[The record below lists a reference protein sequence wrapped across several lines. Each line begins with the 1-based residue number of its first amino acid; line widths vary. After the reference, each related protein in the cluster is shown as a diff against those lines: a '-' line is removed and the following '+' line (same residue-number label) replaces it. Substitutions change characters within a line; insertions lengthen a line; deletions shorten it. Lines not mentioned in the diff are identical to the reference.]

1 MSAVDVVPA
10 SLSADNPLSNASPL
24 PFALPPFAGISAEH
38 CREALLAGMAEQRAE
53 IAVIAGSAEVP
64 TFENTVVALERSG
77 ELLTRAW
84 SVFGNVTSS
93 VSTPRLREIER
104 EVAPLAAAHSDAI
117 HLDPAL
123 FARIDAVHAARHENA
138 LDDEGVRLV
147 ERYHLDFVLAGAQL
161 DETGRARLTDLNQEL
176 STLSTTFGQNLQL
189 ATEAAAVRVADA
201 AELDGLSDEEV
212 AAAATAA
219 ADRGLDGFVL
229 PLLLP
234 TGQPVLTKLRDRA
247 LRRRVFEASLG
258 RASAGEHDNRPVAV
272 RIARLR
278 AERARLLGF
287 DTHADLALADSTAR
301 TTAAV
306 DAMLASMV
314 PASAANADSEATVLA
329 EAAARDGVE
338 LAPWDWAFYSEQV
351 RAERYAV
358 DTAALRPYFELD
370 RVLVDGVFHAA
381 ELLYGYRFTP
391 RPDLAGYHPDVRV
404 WEVTGADGGS
414 VGLYLGDFFAR
425 EGKRGGAWMSS
436 FVRQSRL
443 LGMQPVVVN
452 NLNVSRAPAGQPTLL
467 TLDEVNTLFHEFGHA
482 LHGLSSSVTYP
493 RFSGTAVPRDFV
505 EFPSQVNEMWALW
518 PEILG
523 NYARHVETGEP
534 LPRSVVTSIDAG
546 RLWGEGFATLE
557 YLAATILDQ
566 AWHRI
571 TPDTEIGDPIAFER
585 QALAA
590 AGVASD
596 LVPPRYRTTYFQ
608 HIFAGGYAA
617 GYYSYIWSEILD
629 ADTVDWFKEN
639 GGLRREN
646 GDTFRSRLLA
656 VGGSVDPLE
665 AFRAVR
671 GRDADP
677 GPLLRRR
684 GLQTPES
691 AGLDRGEAWL
701 PDDVRPGPRQP
712 RL

>member
-1 MSAVDVVPA
+1 MSAAGTAAVSP
-10 SLSADNPLSNASPL
+10 DNPLAQVSEL
-24 PFALPPFAGISAEH
+24 PFRLPPFADISDEH
-38 CREALLAGMAEQRAE
+38 CREALLAGMAEQRSE
-53 IAVIAGSAEVP
+53 IAAIVGSATAP
-64 TFENTVVALERSG
+64 TFENTVVAMERSG
-77 ELLTRAW
+77 ALLTRAW
-84 SVFGNVTSS
+84 SVFGNLTSS

-104 EVAPLAAAHSDAI
+104 EVAPLEAAHSDAI
-117 HLDPAL
+117 RLEPAL
-123 FARIDAVHAARHENA
+123 FARIAAVHAARHDGG
-138 LDDEGVRLV
+138 LDEEAVRLV

-161 DETGRARLTDLNQEL
+161 DEEGRARLTELNQEL

-189 ATEAAAVRVADA
+189 ATEAAAVRVGER
-201 AELDGLSDEEV
+201 AELDGLSEEEI
-212 AAAATAA
+212 AGAATAA
-219 ADRGLDGFVL
+219 ADRRLDGYL
-229 PLLLP
+229 LALLLP
-234 TGQPVLTKLRDRA
+234 TGQPVLAKLRNRE
-247 LRRRVFEASLG
+247 LRRRVLEASLG
-258 RASAGEHDNRPVAV
+258 RASAGEHDNGPVAT
-272 RIARLR
+272 RIATLR

-287 DTHADLALADSTAR
+287 ATHADLVLADSTAR

-306 DAMLASMV
+306 DAMLASMA
-314 PASAANADSEATVLA
+314 PASVSNAEAEAAIVR

-338 LAPWDWAFYSEQV
+338 LEPWDWAFYSEQV

-381 ELLYGYRFTP
+381 GLLYGYRFTP
-391 RPDLAGYHPDVRV
+391 RPELVGYHPDVRV
-404 WEVTGADGGS
+404 WEVSDAGGAA

-443 LGMQPVVVN
+443 LGSSPVVVN

-482 LHGLSSSVTYP
+482 LHGLSSAVTYP

-518 PEILG
+518 PEILS
-523 NYARHVETGEP
+523 NYAHHVETGQP
-534 LPRSVVTSIDAG
+534 LSQAAVESIDAA
-546 RLWGEGFATLE
+546 RLWGEGFGTLE
-557 YLAATILDQ
+557 YLAATLLDQ

-571 TPDTEIGDPIAFER
+571 TPDTEIGDPLTFEQR
-585 QALAA
+585 ALED
-590 AGVASD
+590 AGVASS

-617 GYYSYIWSEILD
+617 GYYSYIWSEVLD
-629 ADTVDWFKEN
+629 ADTVEWFKEN

-646 GDTFRSRLLA
+646 GDAFRTKLLA
-656 VGGSVDPLE
+656 VGGSVDPLA

-677 GPLLRRR
+677 QPLLRRR
-684 GLQTPES
+684 GLAP
-691 AGLDRGEAWL
+691 A
-701 PDDVRPGPRQP
+701 
-712 RL
+712 

>member
-1 MSAVDVVPA
+1 MSAVD
-10 SLSADNPLSNASPL
+10 SAAVSTDNPLANASEL
-24 PFALPPFAGISAEH
+24 PYALPPFADIGPEH
-38 CREALLAGMAEQRAE
+38 IREALLAGMAEQRAE
-53 IAVIAGSAEVP
+53 VAGIVGSDEAP

-77 ELLTRAW
+77 RLLSRAEA
-84 SVFGNVTSS
+84 VFGNLASS

-104 EVAPLAAAHSDAI
+104 EIAPLEAAHSDAL

-123 FARIDAVHAARHENA
+123 FARIDAVHAARHDA
-138 LDDEGVRLV
+138 GLDDEAVRLV

-161 DETGRARLTDLNQEL
+161 DDDGRSRLTELNQEL
-176 STLSTTFGQNLQL
+176 STLSTAFGQNLQL
-189 ATEAAAVRVADA
+189 ATEAAAVRVVEVG
-201 AELDGLSDEEV
+201 ELDGLDAEEI
-212 AAAATAA
+212 AAAATTA
-219 ADRGLDGFVL
+219 ADRGVDGHL
-229 PLLLP
+229 ITLLLP
-234 TGQPVLTKLRDRA
+234 TGQPVLTKLRNRD
-247 LRRRVFEASLG
+247 LRRRVFEASVE

-287 DTHADLALADSTAR
+287 DTHADLVLADSTAR

-306 DAMLASMV
+306 DAMLSSMV
-314 PASAANADSEATVLA
+314 PASVANAGAEAALLG

-338 LAPWDWAFYSEQV
+338 LAAWDWAFYSEQV
-351 RAERYAV
+351 RGERYAV
-358 DTAALRPYFELD
+358 DATALRPYFELD

-381 ELLYGYRFTP
+381 ELLYGYRFTA

-404 WEVTGADGGS
+404 WEVADADDEA

-443 LGMQPVVVN
+443 LGTGPVVVN

-467 TLDEVNTLFHEFGHA
+467 TLDEVTTLFHEFGHA
-482 LHGLSSSVTYP
+482 LHGLSSAVTYP
-493 RFSGTAVPRDFV
+493 RFSGTSVPRDFV

-518 PEILG
+518 PAVLS
-523 NYARHVETGEP
+523 NYAKHVETGEP
-534 LPRSVVTSIDAG
+534 LAADVVTAIDAAS
-546 RLWGEGFATLE
+546 LWGEGFGTLE
-557 YLAATILDQ
+557 YLAATLLDQ

-571 TPDTEIGDPIAFER
+571 TPETEIGDPIAFEQ
-585 QALAA
+585 QALTD

-596 LVPPRYRTTYFQ
+596 LVLPRYRTTYFQ
-608 HIFAGGYAA
+608 HIFAGGYSA
-617 GYYSYIWSEILD
+617 GYYSYIWSEVLD
-629 ADTVDWFKEN
+629 ADTVEWFKEN

-646 GDTFRSRLLA
+646 GDAFRQKLLS
-656 VGGSVDPLE
+656 VGGSVDPLA

-684 GLQTPES
+684 GLAPAT
-691 AGLDRGEAWL
+691 
-701 PDDVRPGPRQP
+701 
-712 RL
+712 

>member
-1 MSAVDVVPA
+1 MSAAGPA
-10 SLSADNPLSNASPL
+10 SVSADNPLRDPSPL
-24 PFALPPFAGISAEH
+24 PFALPPFDDISPEH

-53 IAVIAGSAEVP
+53 VAAIVASAEPP
-64 TFENTVVALERSG
+64 TFDDTVVALERSG
-77 ELLTRAW
+77 RLLSRAEA
-84 SVFGNVTSS
+84 VFGNLASS

-104 EVAPLAAAHSDAI
+104 EIAPLEAAHSDAL

-123 FARIDAVHAARHENA
+123 FARIDALHAARHDSG
-138 LDDEGVRLV
+138 LDDESVRLV

-161 DETGRARLTDLNQEL
+161 DDAGRARLTELNQEL
-176 STLSTTFGQNLQL
+176 STLSTSFGQNLQL
-189 ATEAAAVRVADA
+189 ASEAAAVRVTDA
-201 AELDGLSDEEV
+201 AELDGLDAEEIAG
-212 AAAATAA
+212 AAAAA
-219 ADRGLDGFVL
+219 ADRDLDGYL
-229 PLLLP
+229 IALLLP
-234 TGQPVLTKLRDRA
+234 TGQPVLAKLRNRE
-247 LRRRVFEASLG
+247 LRRRVFEASIA
-258 RASAGEHDNRPVAV
+258 RASSGEHDNRPVAV

-287 DTHADLALADSTAR
+287 DTHADLVLADSTAR
-301 TTAAV
+301 TTEAV
-306 DAMLASMV
+306 DTMLASMV
-314 PASAANADSEATVLA
+314 PASVANAEAEGAVLA
-329 EAAARDGVE
+329 EAADRYGVE

-358 DTAALRPYFELD
+358 DTTALRPYFELD
-370 RVLVDGVFHAA
+370 RTLVDGVFHAA
-381 ELLYGYRFTP
+381 ELLYGYRFAE
-391 RPDLAGYHPDVRV
+391 RPDLRGYHPDVRV
-404 WEVTGADGGS
+404 WEVSDADGVA

-436 FVRQSRL
+436 FVRQSAL
-443 LGMQPVVVN
+443 LDDRPVVVN
-452 NLNVSRAPAGQPTLL
+452 NLNVSRAADGQPTLL

-482 LHGLSSSVTYP
+482 LHGLSSAVSYP
-493 RFSGTAVPRDFV
+493 RFSGTSVPRDFV

-518 PEILG
+518 PQVLG

-534 LPRSVVTSIDAG
+534 LPSAIVEAIDAAQ
-546 RLWGEGFATLE
+546 LWGEGFGTLE
-557 YLAATILDQ
+557 YLAATLLDQ

-571 TPDTEIGDPIAFER
+571 APETEIGDPIAFER
-585 QALAA
+585 QALED

-617 GYYSYIWSEILD
+617 GYYSYIWSEVLD
-629 ADTVDWFKEN
+629 ADTVEWFKEN

-646 GDTFRSRLLA
+646 GDVFRRRLLA

-684 GLQTPES
+684 GLAP
-691 AGLDRGEAWL
+691 AA
-701 PDDVRPGPRQP
+701 
-712 RL
+712 

>member
-1 MSAVDVVPA
+1 MSAAGTGPV
-10 SLSADNPLSNASPL
+10 LSADNPLAAPSPL
-24 PFALPPFAGISAEH
+24 SFGLPPFAGISAGH
-38 CREALLAGMAEQRAE
+38 CREALLAGMAEQRSE
-53 IAVIAGSAEVP
+53 IAAIVGSAEAP
-64 TFENTVVALERSG
+64 TFENTIVAMERSG
-77 ELLTRAW
+77 RLLSRAEA
-84 SVFGNVTSS
+84 VFGNLTSS

-104 EVAPLAAAHSDAI
+104 EVAPLEAAHADAI

-123 FARIDAVHAARHENA
+123 FARIDAVHAARHESA
-138 LDDEGVRLV
+138 LDGEGVRLV

-161 DETGRARLTDLNQEL
+161 DEAGRARLTELNPEL

-189 ATEAAAVRVADA
+189 ATEAAAVRVTDA

-212 AAAATAA
+212 AAAATVA
-219 ADRGLDGFVL
+219 ADRGFDGYLL

-234 TGQPVLTKLRDRA
+234 TGQPLLTKLRDRE
-247 LRRRVFEASLG
+247 LRRRVFAASLG
-258 RASAGEHDNRPVAV
+258 RASAGEHDNRPLAA

-287 DTHADLALADSTAR
+287 DTHADLVLADSTAG

-306 DAMLASMV
+306 DTMLASMV
-314 PASAANADSEATVLA
+314 PASVANADAEAAVLA

-358 DTAALRPYFELD
+358 DTTALRPYFELD

-391 RPDLAGYHPDVRV
+391 RPDLTGYHPDVRV
-404 WEVTGADGGS
+404 WEVTGADGYS

-443 LGMQPVVVN
+443 LGTQPVVVN

-482 LHGLSSSVTYP
+482 LHGLSSAVTYP

-518 PEILG
+518 PEVLG

-534 LPRSVVTSIDAG
+534 LPRSVIESIDAG

-557 YLAATILDQ
+557 YLAATLLDQ

-571 TPDTEIGDPIAFER
+571 TPDTEVGDPIAFEQ
-585 QALAA
+585 QALAD
-590 AGVASD
+590 AGVAST

-617 GYYSYIWSEILD
+617 GYYSYIWSEVLD
-629 ADTVDWFKEN
+629 ADTVEWFKEN

-646 GDTFRSRLLA
+646 GDAFRSRLLA
-656 VGGSVDPLE
+656 VGGSVDPLA

-677 GPLLRRR
+677 LPLLRRR
-684 GLQTPES
+684 GLVTPHPAGIDRSEGS
-691 AGLDRGEAWL
+691 A
-701 PDDVRPGPRQP
+701 PDEP

>member
-1 MSAVDVVPA
+1 MSAVETTATDP
-10 SLSADNPLSNASPL
+10 NPLSSPSPL
-24 PFALPPFAGISAEH
+24 PFGLPPFGDVTPEH

-53 IAVIAGSAEVP
+53 IAAIVGSAEPP
-64 TFENTVVALERSG
+64 TFENTVVAMERSG

-84 SVFGNVTSS
+84 SVFGNLTSS
-93 VSTPRLREIER
+93 VSTPRMREIEQ
-104 EVAPLAAAHSDAI
+104 ELAPLEAAHEDAI
-117 HLDPAL
+117 RLDPAL
-123 FARIDAVHAARHENA
+123 FARIDAVHAARNDSG
-138 LDDEGVRLV
+138 LDPEDVRLV
-147 ERYHLDFVLAGAQL
+147 ERYHLDFVLAGARL
-161 DETGRARLTDLNQEL
+161 DEAGRARLTELNQEL
-176 STLSTTFGQNLQL
+176 STLSTSFGQNLQL
-189 ATEAAAVRVADA
+189 ASEAAAVRVDDV
-201 AELDGLSDEEV
+201 AELDGLDAEEI
-212 AAAATAA
+212 AAAETAA
-219 ADRGLDGFVL
+219 RDRGVEGFLL

-234 TGQPVLTKLRDRA
+234 TGQPLLAKLRNRD
-247 LRRRVFEASLG
+247 LRRRLFEASVS
-258 RASAGEHDNRPVAV
+258 RASDGERDNRPIAV
-272 RIARLR
+272 RMARLR

-287 DTHADLALADSTAR
+287 DTHADVVLADSTAR

-314 PASAANADSEATVLA
+314 PASVANAEAEAEILR

-358 DTAALRPYFELD
+358 DTGALRPWFELD

-381 ELLYGYRFTP
+381 ELLYGYRFTA
-391 RPDLAGYHPDVRV
+391 RPDLHGYHPDVRV
-404 WEVTGADGGS
+404 WEVSDADGRS
-414 VGLYLGDFFAR
+414 VGLYLGDFYAR
-425 EGKRGGAWMSS
+425 DGKRGGAWMSS

-443 LGMQPVVVN
+443 LDAQPVVVN
-452 NLNVSRAPAGQPTLL
+452 NLNVSRAPDGQPTLL

-523 NYARHVETGEP
+523 HYARHVETGEP
-534 LPRSVVTSIDAG
+534 LPSSVVEAIDAA
-546 RLWGEGFATLE
+546 RLWGEGFGTLE
-557 YLAATILDQ
+557 YLAATLLDQ

-571 TPDTEIGDPIAFER
+571 TPDTEVDDAVAFEQR
-585 QALAA
+585 ALEA
-590 AGVASD
+590 AGVASA

-617 GYYSYIWSEILD
+617 GYYAYIWSEVLD
-629 ADTVDWFKEN
+629 ADTVEWFREN

-646 GDTFRSRLLA
+646 GDTFRRLLLS
-656 VGGSVDPLE
+656 VGGSVDPLD

-677 GPLLRRR
+677 TPLLKRR
-684 GLQTPES
+684 GLVP
-691 AGLDRGEAWL
+691 AGS
-701 PDDVRPGPRQP
+701 
-712 RL
+712 

>member
-1 MSAVDVVPA
+1 MSAAGTHPV
-10 SLSADNPLSNASPL
+10 SSDNPLRSESPL
-24 PFALPPFAGISAEH
+24 PFALPPFGDITPEH
-38 CREALLAGMAEQRAE
+38 CLEALLAGMAEQRAE
-53 IAVIAGSAEVP
+53 VDAIVGSDESP
-64 TFENTVVALERSG
+64 TFDNTVVALERSG
-77 ELLTRAW
+77 RLLSRAEA
-84 SVFGNVTSS
+84 VFGNLASS
-93 VSTPRLREIER
+93 VSTPRMREIER
-104 EVAPLAAAHSDAI
+104 EIAPLEAAHSDALR
-117 HLDPAL
+117 LDPAL
-123 FARIDAVHAARHENA
+123 FARIDAVHSARHDA
-138 LDDEGVRLV
+138 GLDAEAVRLV

-161 DETGRARLTDLNQEL
+161 DEAGRARLTELNQEL

-189 ATEAAAVRVADA
+189 ASEAAAVRVTDA
-201 AELDGLSDEEV
+201 EELDGLGAEEI
-212 AAAATAA
+212 AAAAAAA
-219 ADRGLDGFVL
+219 ADRGVEGHLIAL
-229 PLLLP
+229 RLP
-234 TGQPVLTKLRDRA
+234 TGQPLLAKLRNRD
-247 LRRRVFEASLG
+247 LRRRVFEASLA
-258 RASAGEHDNRPVAV
+258 RSSDEEHDNRPVAA
-272 RIARLR
+272 RIAALR

-287 DTHADLALADSTAR
+287 DTHADLVLADSTAH

-306 DAMLASMV
+306 DAMLGSMV
-314 PASAANADSEATVLA
+314 PASVANAEA
-329 EAAARDGVE
+329 EAEVLRKAAIRDGVE
-338 LAPWDWAFYSEQV
+338 LAAWDWPFYGELV

-381 ELLYGYRFTP
+381 GLLYGFRFTP
-391 RPDLAGYHPDVRV
+391 RPELPGYHPDVRV
-404 WEVTGADGGS
+404 WEVSDAAGAA

-443 LGMQPVVVN
+443 LGTAPVVVN

-482 LHGLSSSVTYP
+482 LHGLSSAVTYP

-518 PEILG
+518 PQVLG
-523 NYARHVETGEP
+523 NYARHVDTGEP
-534 LPRSVVTSIDAG
+534 LPSAVVEAIDAAQ
-546 RLWGEGFATLE
+546 LWGEGFGTLE
-557 YLAATILDQ
+557 YLAATLLDQ

-585 QALAA
+585 QALAD

-617 GYYSYIWSEILD
+617 GYYSYIWSEVLD
-629 ADTVDWFKEN
+629 ADTVEWFKEN
-639 GGLRREN
+639 GGLRRQN
-646 GDTFRSRLLA
+646 GDVFRSRLLA
-656 VGGSVDPLE
+656 VGGSVDPLA

-677 GPLLRRR
+677 RPLLRRR
-684 GLQTPES
+684 GLAKT
-691 AGLDRGEAWL
+691 G
-701 PDDVRPGPRQP
+701 
-712 RL
+712 